1 MTDSPA
7 RRTRGIPYGFAA
19 RTGGTFQASAEAQAR
34 LRSALGCYFNLMWR
48 SLRRLGVPAAEVDD
62 AVQQVFLTFA
72 ERLPEVPVNSERS
85 FLLGT
90 CVGVAAN
97 TRRHRA
103 YALEVPS
110 ERPEATSEPVPTPEA
125 ALEAKQ
131 RRQALDQ
138 ALDSLSL
145 EQRTVFVLFELE
157 GFSLP
162 EIAQALGIPLGT
174 ATSRLR
180 RARLAFEAFVDRC
193 DLSGGPT

>member
-1 MTDSPA
+1 MSDSRA
-7 RRTRGIPYGFAA
+7 SRTRGIPYGFAA
-19 RTGGTFQASAEAQAR
+19 RSGGRFQASAEDQRR
-34 LRSALGCYFNLMWR
+34 LRSALDRYFNLIWR
-48 SLRRLGVPAAEVDD
+48 SLRRLGVPAADVDD
-62 AVQQVFLTFA
+62 AAQQVFLTFA
-72 ERLPEVPVNSERS
+72 ERLPEVPENRECS

-90 CVGVAAN
+90 CLGVASN

-103 YALEVPS
+103 YALEVPTAA
-110 ERPEATSEPVPTPEA
+110 PEASGEAVETPEA

-131 RRQALDQ
+131 RRRALDQ
-138 ALDSLSL
+138 ALNTLSL

-180 RARLAFEAFVDRC
+180 RARLAFEAFVNGC
-193 DLSGGPT
+193 DSSGGAT